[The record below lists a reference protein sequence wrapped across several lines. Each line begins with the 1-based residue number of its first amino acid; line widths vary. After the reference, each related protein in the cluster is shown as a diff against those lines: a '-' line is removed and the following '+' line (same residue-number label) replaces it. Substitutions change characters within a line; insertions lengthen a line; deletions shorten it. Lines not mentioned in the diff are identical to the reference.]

1 MLAFGYDGKTVAL
14 EAWIGFIIGM
24 GAWFHILKDIFMREA
39 GGVAGEC
46 SQAQVQAGCTSLR
59 DLPGVAG
66 GVAGNLSEAVKTILL
81 SSGMCGLS

>member
-24 GAWFHILKDIFMREA
+24 GAWFHILKEIFMTKPAVWPASAPRL
-39 GGVAGEC
+39 G
-46 SQAQVQAGCTSLR
+46 VQAGCTSLR

-81 SSGMCGLS
+81 SSGMGGLS